1 MLKSLFPFSRHRFNN
16 ELILDE
22 LPLEVLDILLKD
34 QEYIPFRK
42 GEIIFKEGI
51 HPQGAFYIRKGKV
64 KKYTNGFE
72 GREYV
77 FYISVEREIIGH
89 HGILSNETNPNSAAA
104 LTDCELVFIPKKNF
118 LSALKVSEDFLLK
131 AVKNLS
137 HEFGVFV
144 HFAKILAQYNV
155 RERISL
161 TLLIVNEK
169 FIEGGS
175 LDAVIDMSREEL
187 ASMTATAKEN
197 LVRILTE
204 FKNEG
209 IIATKGRG
217 IIIKDFDAL
226 IKMSKYF
233 D

>member
-22 LPLEVLDILLKD
+22 LPMEVLDILLKN
-34 QEYIPFRK
+34 QEFILFKK

-77 FYISVEREIIGH
+77 FYISGEREIIGH
-89 HGILSNETNPNSAAA
+89 HGILSSETNPNSAAA
-104 LTDCELVFIPKKNF
+104 LTECELVFIPKKNF
-118 LSALKVSEDFLLK
+118 LSAIKNSEDLLLKVI
-131 AVKNLS
+131 KNLS

-144 HFAKILAQYNV
+144 HFTKILAQYNV
-155 RERISL
+155 RERVAL

-187 ASMTATAKEN
+187 ASMAATAKEN

-209 IIATKGRG
+209 IITTYRRG

-226 IKMSKYF
+226 IRLSKYF